1 MFKGEAGAR
10 LRKEI
15 VRRSQ
20 MPAGTEEVEQQ
31 MKKRP
36 TEEQKKIREMI
47 SSAKT
52 LAEVEML
59 QQMLQSGSL
68 HQNGRTNGVGGEE
81 NGGGGDEME
90 E

>member
-36 TEEQKKIREMI
+36 TEEQKKIRVKI
-47 SSAKT
+47 FW
-52 LAEVEML
+52 L
-59 QQMLQSGSL
+59 
-68 HQNGRTNGVGGEE
+68 NFIE
-81 NGGGGDEME
+81 N
-90 E
+90 